1 MSCIQKQTIIY
12 NSFSLTE
19 LAKSEKVGIYE
30 VYSYSTLPVLNS
42 GGTTLPSSVVDYV
55 HTAER
60 GSCIPLLNPVV

>member
-42 GGTTLPSSVVDYV
+42 GGTTLPVTQLSDIYDVKGY
-55 HTAER
+55 R
-60 GSCIPLLNPVV
+60 GW